1 MLSDWESHNI
11 PPFKLPDMS
20 PRHAPE
26 TLFRPHTVNVQRD
39 QDAEVVIVSIS
50 GNRLFNGTP
59 HFGWLDTWEWDRDRD
74 PREPWIDDL
83 IAEVVNQ

>member
-26 TLFRPHTVNVQRD
+26 TLFRPHTVTEHRIS
-39 QDAEVVIVSIS
+39 AGSIRGSGIAIVTLGSHGS
-50 GNRLFNGTP
+50 TTLS
-59 HFGWLDTWEWDRDRD
+59 
-74 PREPWIDDL
+74 PRW
-83 IAEVVNQ
+83 

>member
-11 PPFKLPDMS
+11 PPFMLPDMS

-26 TLFRPHTVNVQRD
+26 IRFRPHTVNVQRD
-39 QDAEVVIVSIS
+39 EDSEVVIVSIS

-59 HFGWLDTWEWDRDRD
+59 HFGWLDGWEWDRDRD
-74 PREPWIDDL
+74 PREQWIDNL
-83 IAEVVNQ
+83 IAEVVNR

>member
-59 HFGWLDTWEWDRDRD
+59 HFGWLDKWEWDRDRD

-83 IAEVVNQ
+83 IAEVVDR